1 MNEMMTLPSEPAFEE
16 KMHQAVRQGKAE
28 FLIHKLKQYIE
39 DETITKDIPTV
50 LKRCITIQD
59 AVYRDWTKS
68 RDAFASPYDYCQIGQ
83 FRPVYSNLLLVNNG
97 EVIQEQQEIERIKA
111 FYAEITQYAWL
122 ASSLTL
128 PINDDRNMSFVYGQE
143 LFLELKESLIRRFI
157 EVELAVNPFEQEKI
171 MAIPMLRDVYSNYWD
186 EHFKEY
192 VRNSSEPLA
201 WLYRL
206 LKPSGKLLEWNSMVY
221 SNLVGEGAL
230 DSYAK
235 ERLGLDLPQEIIQD
249 LAQIS
254 GAHNGTA
261 LSEINFDHHPFLVVA
276 KNGGMRKVK
285 VVNYDIGRTGDFKVS
300 RNNVIY
306 RRKPQTVM
314 ATSSSV
320 TTRDR

>member
-16 KMHQAVRQGKAE
+16 KMHHAVRQGKAE

-59 AVYRDWTKS
+59 AVYRDWAKS

-235 ERLGLDLPQEIIQD
+235 ERLGLDLPQEISQD
-249 LAQIS
+249 LAQLY
-254 GAHNGTA
+254 GKNVAA
-261 LSEINFDHHPFLVVA
+261 LAETNFNHHPFLVAA
-276 KNGGMRKVK
+276 KKWWDEKGEK
-285 VVNYDIGRTGDFKVS
+285 S
-300 RNNVIY
+300 
-306 RRKPQTVM
+306 
-314 ATSSSV
+314 
-320 TTRDR
+320 

>member
-59 AVYRDWTKS
+59 AVYRDWAKS

-235 ERLGLDLPQEIIQD
+235 ERLGLDLPQEISQD
-249 LAQIS
+249 LAQLY
-254 GAHNGTA
+254 GKNVAA
-261 LSEINFDHHPFLVVA
+261 LAETNFNHHPFLVAA
-276 KNGGMRKVK
+276 KKWWDEKGEK
-285 VVNYDIGRTGDFKVS
+285 S
-300 RNNVIY
+300 
-306 RRKPQTVM
+306 
-314 ATSSSV
+314 
-320 TTRDR
+320 